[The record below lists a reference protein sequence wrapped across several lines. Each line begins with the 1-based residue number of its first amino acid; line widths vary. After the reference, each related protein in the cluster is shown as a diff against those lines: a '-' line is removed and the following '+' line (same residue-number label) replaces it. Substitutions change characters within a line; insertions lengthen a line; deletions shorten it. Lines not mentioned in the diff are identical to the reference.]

1 MDVEQ
6 TLILFIAA
14 GLSLISICLLVN
26 RYLLVSW
33 LNEIQYD
40 SLFLYFDLFAL
51 AINLLLEESESCTPI
66 SSAYLF

>member
-40 SLFLYFDLFAL
+40 SLCLYFDLFAL
-51 AINLLLEESESCTPI
+51 AINLLLEESESCRTI